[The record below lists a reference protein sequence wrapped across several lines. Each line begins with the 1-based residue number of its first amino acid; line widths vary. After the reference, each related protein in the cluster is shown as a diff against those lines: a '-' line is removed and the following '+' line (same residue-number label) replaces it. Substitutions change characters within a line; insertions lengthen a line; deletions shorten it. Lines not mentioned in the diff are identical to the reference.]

1 MRLTGLTAFLAFV
14 AVSVL
19 AAAAWCAS
27 AANPETSVA
36 SSSPN
41 TAPSSDVHSLDSLR
55 AEIAELR
62 RKVEKPPK
70 DAWDKVTAVSGLAS
84 GLLVALIGFYA
95 TNVYNRRQRLS
106 DENRKDREL
115 LISQIQT
122 VEKFIP
128 HLSSREESIK
138 RAALVSIS
146 ALGNEE
152 LAIKLATAFG
162 GPGAVDA
169 LTSIAAIAGPQEAAS
184 AQRAIQD
191 RQRQIAASIS
201 NVAEQLGSDKL
212 EVRLSGIY
220 SLEQIAKESPSDYRT
235 FIDILAAFVRKRSI
249 QHSQSDE
256 PPATDIAAALM
267 VINRRSA
274 VGGQYV
280 VVDLRGAI
288 LRQADLRSARLE
300 MADLSDARLE
310 GANLREAHLE
320 RANLRDARLG
330 MASLVDA
337 HLEAAML
344 SGASLYGANLRGAN
358 LEMANLQYAQ
368 LSNAHLGRANLE
380 SANLRGASLDG
391 ANLRDA
397 RLEDAYLEG
406 AYLQDA
412 NLEGAD
418 LKGANLEGTN
428 LEASVGL
435 GDALGDA
442 STRLPAGL
450 ARPPHWPG
458 TDYALQK
465 S

>member
-1 MRLTGLTAFLAFV
+1 V
-14 AVSVL
+14 QH
-19 AAAAWCAS
+19 
-27 AANPETSVA
+27 N
-36 SSSPN
+36 
-41 TAPSSDVHSLDSLR
+41 LDPLR

-84 GLLVALIGFYA
+84 GLVVALIGFYA

-106 DENRKDREL
+106 DEHRKDREL

-128 HLSSREESIK
+128 HLSSKEESVK

-162 GPGAVDA
+162 GSGAVDA
-169 LTSIAAIAGPQEAAS
+169 LASIAATAGPQEAAS
-184 AQRAIQD
+184 AQRALQE
-191 RQRQIAASIS
+191 RQHQIAASS
-201 NVAEQLGSDKL
+201 STAVEQLGSDKL
-212 EVRLSGIY
+212 EVRLGGIY
-220 SLEQIAKESPSDYRT
+220 SLEQISKESPSDSRRA
-235 FIDILAAFVRKRSI
+235 INILAAFVRE
-249 QHSQSDE
+249 HSRRDEAERTVLHDRFGE
-256 PPATDIAAALM
+256 PPTTDIAAALA

-274 VGGQYV
+274 EGGQY

-320 RANLRDARLG
+320 RANLRGARLE
-330 MASLVDA
+330 MANLVDA

-344 SGASLYGANLRGAN
+344 SGANLDRANLRGAH
-358 LEMANLQYAQ
+358 LEMADLQDAQ
-368 LSNAHLGRANLE
+368 LSNAHLGGANLE
-380 SANLRGASLDG
+380 GARLGGARLNG

-397 RLEDAYLEG
+397 CLGDAYLEG
-406 AYLQDA
+406 V
-412 NLEGAD
+412 D
-418 LKGANLEGTN
+418 LKGASLEGASLDT
-428 LEASVGL
+428 SVGL
-435 GDALGDA
+435 DMTQLGGARGDA

-450 ARPPHWPG
+450 ARPPHWPEQYG
-458 TDYALQK
+458 
-465 S
+465 